1 LRGFRNI
8 FKPPFRP
15 YLVDEK
21 YRVIPAFECGGEQ
34 FYMFDSQMEVP
45 TGRQFTSLTFYAEM
59 DCRIDREYLEMHT
72 KAMEKVM
79 SDPKKLNIG
88 IIAQLNVHLKE
99 RLDLMI
105 PPEFIYKLASVV
117 FFTKEESLYKYDFDY
132 NKKKIQRWKEAGA
145 TLDFFLKTPLTTLI
159 PSLKSHEKA
168 SPIYLGIA
176 EAVAETHRQHLFDIL
191 SAKEQKIE

>member
-1 LRGFRNI
+1 MKGLRNI
-8 FKPPFRP
+8 FKPPFRA
-15 YLVDEK
+15 YLLDEK

-59 DCRIDREYLEMHT
+59 DCRVDREYLEMHT
-72 KAMEKVM
+72 KAMDKVL
-79 SDPKKLNIG
+79 SDPKKLSIG

-117 FFTKEESLYKYDFDY
+117 FFTKDESLYKYDFEY

-176 EAVAETHRQHLFDIL
+176 EAVAETHRQHLTDIL
-191 SAKEQKIE
+191 SDEGRKKE